1 MCWEDGALVNL
12 ILSRLS
18 SSFIALIGAA
28 FFAFVALRLAPGDAA
43 RLTLGAF
50 ATDEALAALRS
61 EMGLDRSV
69 PEQFLIYLWDF
80 FTGNWGRSYSL
91 GEPVRSLLANRFPA
105 TLELGLYAFAMAF
118 TAALTLA
125 LWGAHRRGRISDGL
139 PKAMGVLAL
148 GIPQF
153 WFGLV
158 LLIVGFELTGLFP
171 GPLGRL
177 PTNMPAPVGP
187 TGLFTVDALLSGD
200 FTTFTAALH
209 HLILPALALG
219 LLPFGFLYR
228 LLRANL
234 EDVSQA
240 PFALVARAHGQSR
253 LRVMLTTLLPNAII
267 PTLTAS
273 GLIFGQ
279 LLAGSVLVERV
290 FNWPGAGMLVTQGVL
305 QQDYSVV
312 QVFILLSALVYI
324 VTNLFVDIIA
334 GMIDPRFAQD
344 ASR

>member
-1 MCWEDGALVNL
+1 MANL
-12 ILSRLS
+12 ILSRLAS
-18 SSFIALIGAA
+18 SILAIMGAA
-28 FFAFVALRLAPGDAA
+28 LFAFIALRLAPGDAA

-50 ATDEALAALRS
+50 ASDEAIAALRA

-69 PEQFLIYLWDF
+69 FAQFVIFVRDF
-80 FTGNWGRSYSL
+80 FTGDWGRSYAL
-91 GEPVRSLLANRFPA
+91 GEPVRTLLVDRFPA
-105 TLELGLYAFAMAF
+105 TFELGLYAFLMAF
-118 TAALTLA
+118 FSALVLA
-125 LWGAHRRGRISDGL
+125 TWGAHRRGPISDGV

-158 LLIVGFELTGLFP
+158 LLIVGFEMTGLFP
-171 GPLGRL
+171 GPEGRL
-177 PTNMPAPVGP
+177 PAGMSAPPGP
-187 TGLFTVDALLSGD
+187 TGLITIDALIHGD
-200 FTTFTAALH
+200 LGTFSAALH
-209 HLILPALALG
+209 HLFLPALALG

-234 EDVSQA
+234 EDLSNA

-253 LRVMLTTLLPNAII
+253 ARVMITTLLPNAII
-267 PTLTAS
+267 PMLTAS

-290 FNWPGAGMLVTQGVL
+290 FNWPGAGLLVTQGVL

-312 QVFILLSALVYI
+312 QIFILLSACVYV
-324 VTNLFVDIIA
+324 VTNLIVDILVA
-334 GMIDPRFAQD
+334 FLDPRFAQQGTK
-344 ASR
+344 